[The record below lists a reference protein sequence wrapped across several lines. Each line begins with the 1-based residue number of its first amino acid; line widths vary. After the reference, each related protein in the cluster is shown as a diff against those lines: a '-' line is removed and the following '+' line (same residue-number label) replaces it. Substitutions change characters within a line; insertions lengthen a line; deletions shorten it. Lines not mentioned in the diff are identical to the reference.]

1 LSNLAFRMNR
11 PIEHYISD
19 LLYLHDC
26 VIIPGFGG
34 FVGNKK
40 SAYIHPVSGIIY
52 PPSKALLFNKNLTQ
66 NDGLL
71 ATHIARMEGIE
82 LSETT
87 DLIEDFVK
95 LIQSELEQR
104 STFKLQKVGTFT
116 KGEEGN
122 ISFLQDKNHNYN
134 LASFGMQANHKVKK
148 VERTISQDK
157 EVILKSIRQKDF
169 GKTVRRAAAVLI
181 PLIGLSLIGITQEEN
196 INKVYSQMANLNPF
210 ANNKTEIVVDNPTK
224 TKIESPIVEIVLEE
238 KVEVIVPKEEIITSI
253 IKEQHTYY
261 IIAGAF
267 AEKKNANKLLNKLK
281 RWNYNSS
288 IVDGGNLM
296 RVSYN
301 SFANREDA
309 LLALA
314 EIRKDN
320 KSAWLLTK

>member
-1 LSNLAFRMNR
+1 MNR
-11 PIEHYISD
+11 PIEHYISE

-52 PPSKALLFNKNLTQ
+52 PPSKAFLFNKNLRQ

-82 LSETT
+82 LSKTT

-95 LIQSELEQR
+95 KIQSELEQR
-104 STFKLQKVGTFT
+104 SAFKLQNVGTFT
-116 KGEEGN
+116 KGKEGN
-122 ISFLQDKNHNYN
+122 ISFLQDKSYNYN
-134 LASFGMQANHKVKK
+134 LASFGMQANHKAKK

-157 EVILKSIRQKDF
+157 EVILKSIGQKDF
-169 GKTVRRAAAVLI
+169 GKTIRRAAAVLI

-210 ANNKTEIVVDNPTK
+210 TSTKTEIVALETKPEVVIEIVAPTI
-224 TKIESPIVEIVLEE
+224 TKVKEETVKIAIPIVEQS
-238 KVEVIVPKEEIITSI
+238 K
-253 IKEQHTYY
+253 TYF

-267 AEKKNANKLLNKLK
+267 AEKKNADRLLYKLSNLNYKP
-281 RWNYNSS
+281 S
-288 IVDGGNLM
+288 IVKGGNLM

-301 SFANREDA
+301 SFQDRENA

-314 EIRKDN
+314 EIRKEN

>member
-1 LSNLAFRMNR
+1 MNR
-11 PIEHYISD
+11 PIEHYISE

-52 PPSKALLFNKNLTQ
+52 PPSKAFLFNKNLRQ

-82 LSETT
+82 LSKTT

-95 LIQSELEQR
+95 KIQSELEQR
-104 STFKLQKVGTFT
+104 SAFKLQNVGTFT
-116 KGEEGN
+116 KGREGN
-122 ISFLQDKNHNYN
+122 ISFLQDKSYNYN
-134 LASFGMQANHKVKK
+134 LASFGMQANHKAKK

-169 GKTVRRAAAVLI
+169 GKTLRRAAAVLI

-210 ANNKTEIVVDNPTK
+210 TSTKTEIVALETKPEVVIEIVAPTI
-224 TKIESPIVEIVLEE
+224 TKVKEETVKIAIPIVEQS
-238 KVEVIVPKEEIITSI
+238 K
-253 IKEQHTYY
+253 TYF

-267 AEKKNANKLLNKLK
+267 AEKKNADRLLYKLSNLNYKP
-281 RWNYNSS
+281 S
-288 IVDGGNLM
+288 IVKGGNLM

-301 SFANREDA
+301 SFQDRENA

-314 EIRKDN
+314 EIRKEN

>member
-1 LSNLAFRMNR
+1 MNR

-26 VIIPGFGG
+26 IIIPGFGG

-52 PPSKALLFNKNLTQ
+52 PPSKAFLFNKNLTQ

-82 LSETT
+82 LSKTT

-116 KGEEGN
+116 KGKEGN

-134 LASFGMQANHKVKK
+134 LASFGMQANHKAKK

-157 EVILKSIRQKDF
+157 EVIVKSIRQKDL
-169 GKTVRRAAAVLI
+169 GKTLRRAAAVLI
-181 PLIGLSLIGITQEEN
+181 PLIGLSLIGITQEED

-210 ANNKTEIVVDNPTK
+210 TSTKTEIVALETKPEVVIEIVAPTI
-224 TKIESPIVEIVLEE
+224 TKVKEETVKIAIPIVEQS
-238 KVEVIVPKEEIITSI
+238 K
-253 IKEQHTYY
+253 TYF

-281 RWNYNSS
+281 RWNYDSS

-301 SFANREDA
+301 SFANKEDA

-314 EIRKDN
+314 EIRKDH

>member
-1 LSNLAFRMNR
+1 MNR
-11 PIEHYISD
+11 PIEHYISE

-52 PPSKALLFNKNLTQ
+52 PPSKAFLFNKNLRQ

-71 ATHIARMEGIE
+71 ATYIARMEGIE
-82 LSETT
+82 LSKTT

-95 LIQSELEQR
+95 KIQSELEQR
-104 STFKLQKVGTFT
+104 SAFKLQNVGTFT
-116 KGEEGN
+116 KGREGN
-122 ISFLQDKNHNYN
+122 ISFLQDKSYNYN
-134 LASFGMQANHKVKK
+134 LASFGMQANHKAKK

-169 GKTVRRAAAVLI
+169 GKTLRRAAAVLI

-210 ANNKTEIVVDNPTK
+210 TSTKTEIVALETKPEVVIEIVAPTI
-224 TKIESPIVEIVLEE
+224 TKVKEETVKIAIPIVEQS
-238 KVEVIVPKEEIITSI
+238 K
-253 IKEQHTYY
+253 TYF

-267 AEKKNANKLLNKLK
+267 AEKKNADRLLYKLSNLNYKP
-281 RWNYNSS
+281 S
-288 IVDGGNLM
+288 IVKGGNLM

-301 SFANREDA
+301 SFQDRENA

-314 EIRKDN
+314 EIRKEN

>member
-1 LSNLAFRMNR
+1 MNR
-11 PIEHYISD
+11 QIEHYISE

-52 PPSKALLFNKNLTQ
+52 PPSKAFLFNKNLRQ

-82 LSETT
+82 LSKTT

-95 LIQSELEQR
+95 KIQSELEQR
-104 STFKLQKVGTFT
+104 SAFKLQNVGTFT
-116 KGEEGN
+116 KGREGN
-122 ISFLQDKNHNYN
+122 ISFLQDKSYNYN
-134 LASFGMQANHKVKK
+134 LASFGMQANHKAKK

-157 EVILKSIRQKDF
+157 EVILKSIGQKDF
-169 GKTVRRAAAVLI
+169 GKTLRRAAAVLI

-210 ANNKTEIVVDNPTK
+210 TSTKTEIVALETKPEVVIEIVAPTI
-224 TKIESPIVEIVLEE
+224 TKVKEETVKIAIPIVEQS
-238 KVEVIVPKEEIITSI
+238 K
-253 IKEQHTYY
+253 TYF

-267 AEKKNANKLLNKLK
+267 AEKKNADRLLYKLSNLNYKP
-281 RWNYNSS
+281 S
-288 IVDGGNLM
+288 IVKGGNLM

-301 SFANREDA
+301 SFQDRENA

-314 EIRKDN
+314 EIRKEN

>member
-1 LSNLAFRMNR
+1 MKQT
-11 PIEHYISD
+11 IEHYISN

-71 ATHIARMEGIE
+71 ATHIAKEEGLD
-82 LSETT
+82 LSEITN
-87 DLIEDFVK
+87 LIEEFVQK
-95 LIQSELEQR
+95 TQKELENR
-104 STFKLQKVGTFT
+104 SAFKLQKVGTFT
-116 KGEEGN
+116 KGKEGN

-134 LASFGMQANHKVKK
+134 LASFGMQANHKAKK

-157 EVILKSIRQKDF
+157 EVIVKTIKQKDL
-169 GKTVRRAAAVLI
+169 GKTLRRAAAVLI
-181 PLIGLSLIGITQEEN
+181 PLVGLSLIGITQEEN
-196 INKVYSQMANLNPF
+196 INGIYSQMANLNPF
-210 ANNKTEIVVDNPTK
+210 TNSKTEIVKEAPIK
-224 TKIESPIVEIVLEE
+224 EIEVPIVEIIETE
-238 KVEVIVPKEEIITSI
+238 KVEVVIPKKEIIIPTI
-253 IKEQHTYY
+253 REQHTYY

-267 AEKKNANKLLNKLK
+267 AEKKNADKLLYKLK
-281 RWNYNSS
+281 KWNYKPS
-288 IVDGGNLM
+288 IVKEGNLM

-301 SFANREDA
+301 SFQNREDA

>member
-1 LSNLAFRMNR
+1 MNR
-11 PIEHYISD
+11 PIEHYISE

-52 PPSKALLFNKNLTQ
+52 PPSKAFLFNKNLRQ

-82 LSETT
+82 LSKTT

-95 LIQSELEQR
+95 KIQSELEQR
-104 STFKLQKVGTFT
+104 SAFKLQNVGTFT
-116 KGEEGN
+116 KGREGN
-122 ISFLQDKNHNYN
+122 ISFLQDKSYNYN
-134 LASFGMQANHKVKK
+134 LASFGMQANHKAKK

-157 EVILKSIRQKDF
+157 EVILKSIGQKDF
-169 GKTVRRAAAVLI
+169 GKTIRRAAAVLI

-210 ANNKTEIVVDNPTK
+210 TSTKTEIVALETKPEVVIEIVAPTI
-224 TKIESPIVEIVLEE
+224 TKVKEETVKIAIPIVEQS
-238 KVEVIVPKEEIITSI
+238 K
-253 IKEQHTYY
+253 TYF

-267 AEKKNANKLLNKLK
+267 AEKKNADRLLYKLSNLNYKP
-281 RWNYNSS
+281 S
-288 IVDGGNLM
+288 IVKGGNLM

-301 SFANREDA
+301 SFQDRENA

-314 EIRKDN
+314 EIRKEN

>member
-1 LSNLAFRMNR
+1 MNR
-11 PIEHYISD
+11 QIEHYISE

-52 PPSKALLFNKNLTQ
+52 PPSKAFLFNKNLRQ

-82 LSETT
+82 LSKTT

-95 LIQSELEQR
+95 KIQSELEQR
-104 STFKLQKVGTFT
+104 SAFKLQNVGTFT
-116 KGEEGN
+116 KGREGN
-122 ISFLQDKNHNYN
+122 ISFLQDKSYNYN
-134 LASFGMQANHKVKK
+134 LASFGMQANHKAKK

-157 EVILKSIRQKDF
+157 EVILKSIGQKDF
-169 GKTVRRAAAVLI
+169 GKTLRRAAAVLI

-210 ANNKTEIVVDNPTK
+210 TSTKTEIVALETKPEVVIEIVAPTI
-224 TKIESPIVEIVLEE
+224 TKVKEETVKIAIPIVEQS
-238 KVEVIVPKEEIITSI
+238 K
-253 IKEQHTYY
+253 TYF

-267 AEKKNANKLLNKLK
+267 AEKKNADKLLNKLK
-281 RWNYNSS
+281 RWNYKPS
-288 IVDGGNLM
+288 IVKGGNLM

-301 SFANREDA
+301 SFQDRENA

-314 EIRKDN
+314 EIRKEN